1 MSICDDASMKPAIR
15 SAVYPLLLAC
25 LLAAPLASAQ
35 GVEPA
40 PPTAAPAQTAQPAPL
55 DASPDELAHAKAAA
69 TKAGLADRDGNV
81 PLAEIQRY
89 VAVYRTV
96 KEAYVD
102 KVSDR
107 KLMQASVRG
116 LLTDLDPHSAYLDKQ
131 ESEQLDQDSNGAY
144 EGIGVEVMQ
153 LPDRSLR
160 VVSPIDDTP
169 AARAGIK
176 AGDIIVAI
184 DGKPIDAENSDSASI
199 SLRGP
204 PGSEV
209 KLSVV
214 HDGADAP
221 VVITVKRETIH
232 IQSVHARLL
241 ESGYGYVRLSTFQ
254 VDTATDMTA
263 HVADLAK
270 LNHGPLRGIVLDLR
284 SNPGGL
290 LNAAVEAADAFL
302 DDGVIVSTKGRL
314 SYSNATFT
322 ASPGDVLDGAPIV
335 VLVDGGTASASEVL
349 TGALQDQHRAQVVG
363 SRTFGKGSVQTV
375 LPLDNG
381 DSIKLTT
388 ARYYT
393 PSGKSIQARG
403 IRPDVVLKPTAA
415 NQKDASASDNTRE
428 RDLPGHLAEGGGN
441 DGDEGG
447 DAVVFA
453 DDYAIAEALKVLK
466 GMKPM
471 AVPAVPSAPTQTI
484 APSTTAPSAT
494 SH

>member
-1 MSICDDASMKPAIR
+1 MTSMTR
-15 SAVYPLLLAC
+15 SFIHSLLLAG
-25 LLAAPLASAQ
+25 LLTVPLAYAQ
-35 GVEPA
+35 D
-40 PPTAAPAQTAQPAPL
+40 TAAPAQKPVTSPATKPA
-55 DASPDELAHAKAAA
+55 DTPEIKQAKAAA

-81 PLAEIQRY
+81 PVAEIERY
-89 VAVYRTV
+89 VAVYRAV
-96 KEAYVD
+96 KQAYVD
-102 KVSDR
+102 KVGDR

-116 LLTDLDPHSAYLDKQ
+116 LLTDLDPHSAYLDKE
-131 ESEQLDQDSNGAY
+131 ESEQLDQDTSGAY

-176 AGDIIVAI
+176 AGDVIVAI
-184 DGKPIDAENSDSASI
+184 DGKPIDAENADSASI

-209 KLSVV
+209 KLGVV
-214 HDGADAP
+214 RDGADAP
-221 VVITVKRETIH
+221 VTVVVKREVIR
-232 IQSVHARLL
+232 IQSVRARLL
-241 ESGYGYVRLSTFQ
+241 EPGYGYVRLSNFQ
-254 VDTATDMTA
+254 VDTATDMTTRIA
-263 HVADLAK
+263 ALVK

-290 LNAAVEAADAFL
+290 LNSAVEVADAFL
-302 DDGVIVSTKGRL
+302 DSGVIVSTKGRL
-314 SYSNATFT
+314 TYSNSTYTAT
-322 ASPGDVLDGAPIV
+322 PGDVLDGAPIV

-349 TGALQDQHRAQVVG
+349 AGALHDQHRALIVG

-415 NQKDASASDNTRE
+415 NQNKNAAGDSVRE
-428 RDLPGHLAEGGGN
+428 RDLPGHLAESDTD

-447 DAVVFA
+447 DATVFA
-453 DDYAIAEALKVLK
+453 DTFAIAEALKALK
-466 GMKPM
+466 GM
-471 AVPAVPSAPTQTI
+471 PAKRLTEPT
-484 APSTTAPSAT
+484 AT
-494 SH
+494 H

>member
-1 MSICDDASMKPAIR
+1 MQCDDAPMNHSMFLPIR
-15 SAVYPLLLAC
+15 LLLLAG
-25 LLAAPLASAQ
+25 LLAGPLAHAQ
-35 GVEPA
+35 DPA
-40 PPTAAPAQTAQPAPL
+40 AAPSRPAAAPSSGNQPAAAG
-55 DASPDELAHAKAAA
+55 ASHDEIAHAKAAA

-89 VAVYRTV
+89 VAVYRAV

-116 LLTDLDPHSAYLDKQ
+116 LLTDLDPHSAYLDKE

-160 VVSPIDDTP
+160 VVSPIDGTP

-176 AGDIIVAI
+176 AGDVIVAI
-184 DGKPIDAENSDSASI
+184 DGRPIEADNADSASI

-209 KLSVV
+209 ELSVV
-214 HDGADAP
+214 RDGADAP
-221 VVITVKRETIH
+221 VIVVVKRDTIH

-241 ESGYGYVRLSTFQ
+241 EPGYGYVRLSTFQ
-254 VDTATDMTA
+254 IDTATDMTA
-263 HVADLAK
+263 HIAELGK
-270 LNHGPLRGIVLDLR
+270 TNRGPLRGLVLDLR

-302 DDGVIVSTKGRL
+302 DSGVIVSTKGRL

-322 ASPGDVLDGAPIV
+322 ASPGDVLERAPIV

-349 TGALQDQHRAQVVG
+349 TGALQDQHRAMVVG

-388 ARYYT
+388 TRYYT

-403 IRPDVVLKPTAA
+403 IHPDVVLKPGTA
-415 NQKDASASDNTRE
+415 NQAKAPAGDNTRE
-428 RDLPGHLAEGGGN
+428 RDLPGHLADVDGN
-441 DGDEGG
+441 DTDEGG

-453 DDYAIAEALKVLK
+453 DDYAIGEALKVLK
-466 GMKPM
+466 TMPL
-471 AVPAVPSAPTQTI
+471 VTPAATPPVVRAAAAP
-484 APSTTAPSAT
+484 ASRK
-494 SH
+494 

>member
-1 MSICDDASMKPAIR
+1 MKPAIFPILR
-15 SAVYPLLLAC
+15 LLFLSSLLAGS
-25 LLAAPLASAQ
+25 LAQAQAPVQPPATNAASGQPIVPDSAADKAAPDNI
-35 GVEPA
+35 
-40 PPTAAPAQTAQPAPL
+40 T
-55 DASPDELAHAKAAA
+55 PDEIAQAKAAA
-69 TKAGLADRDGNV
+69 TKAGLADHDGNV
-81 PLAEIQRY
+81 PLSEIQRY
-89 VAVYRTV
+89 VAVYRAV

-107 KLMQASVRG
+107 QLMQASVRG
-116 LLTDLDPHSAYLDKQ
+116 LLTDLDPHSAYLDKE
-131 ESEQLDQDSNGAY
+131 ESEQLDEDSNGAY
-144 EGIGVEVMQ
+144 QGIGVEVMQ

-176 AGDIIVAI
+176 AGDVIVAI
-184 DGKPIDAENSDSASI
+184 DGKPIDADNADSASI

-221 VVITVKRETIH
+221 VVVTVKRDVIR

-241 ESGYGYVRLSTFQ
+241 EPGFGYVRLSTFQ
-254 VDTATDMTA
+254 VDTATEMTTNL
-263 HVADLAK
+263 ADLVK
-270 LNHGPLRGIVLDLR
+270 LNGGPLHGIVLDLR

-302 DDGVIVSTKGRL
+302 DSGVIVTTRGRL

-322 ASPGDVLDGAPIV
+322 ASPGDVLNGAPIA
-335 VLVDGGTASASEVL
+335 VLVDGGTASAAEVL
-349 TGALQDQHRAQVVG
+349 TGALQDNHRALVVG

-393 PSGKSIQARG
+393 PSGKSIQASG
-403 IRPDVVLKPTAA
+403 IRPDVVLKPGRSNRDKSQTG
-415 NQKDASASDNTRE
+415 NGMRE
-428 RDLPGHLAEGGGN
+428 SDLPGHLAGGDGN
-441 DGDEGG
+441 DAQEGG
-447 DAVVFA
+447 DVAVFA
-453 DDYAIAEALKVLK
+453 DNYAIAQALKVLK
-466 GMKPM
+466 GMPAKPVTQPAAEQS
-471 AVPAVPSAPTQTI
+471 AVTQTP
-484 APSTTAPSAT
+484 APN
-494 SH
+494 

>member
-1 MSICDDASMKPAIR
+1 MKSAIHVLLLTCLLFASFANAQDSAPTQQPAAKPA
-15 SAVYPLLLAC
+15 SAAK
-25 LLAAPLASAQ
+25 
-35 GVEPA
+35 
-40 PPTAAPAQTAQPAPL
+40 PAPL
-55 DASPDELAHAKAAA
+55 DASPDEIAQAKAAA
-69 TKAGLADRDGNV
+69 TKAGLADRDGDV
-81 PLAEIQRY
+81 PLDEIQRY
-89 VAVYRTV
+89 VSVYRAV
-96 KEAYVD
+96 KQAYVD
-102 KVSDR
+102 KISDR

-116 LLTDLDPHSAYLDKQ
+116 LLTGLDPHSAYLDKE
-131 ESEQLDQDSNGAY
+131 ESQQLDEDSNGAY

-176 AGDIIVAI
+176 AGDVIVAI
-184 DGKPIDAENSDSASI
+184 DGKPIDADNADSASI

-204 PGSEV
+204 PGSAV

-214 HDGADAP
+214 RDGADAP
-221 VVITVKRETIH
+221 VIITVKRDTIR
-232 IQSVHARLL
+232 IQSVRARLL
-241 ESGYGYVRLSTFQ
+241 EAGYGYLRLSTFQ
-254 VDTATDMTA
+254 IDTATAMASHIADM
-263 HVADLAK
+263 VK
-270 LNHGPLRGIVLDLR
+270 LNHGPLRGLVLDLR

-290 LNAAVEAADAFL
+290 LNTAVEAADAFL

-322 ASPGDVLDGAPIV
+322 ASPGDVLNGAPIV

-349 TGALQDQHRAQVVG
+349 TGALQDHKRALVVG

-403 IRPDVVLKPTAA
+403 IHPDIVLKPSAA
-415 NQKDASASDNTRE
+415 NQKNAPPSDNMRE
-428 RDLPGHLAEGGGN
+428 SDLPGHLAEGEGN
-441 DGDEGG
+441 DNDEGG
-447 DAVVFA
+447 DATVFA
-453 DDYAIAEALKVLK
+453 DDYAIGEALKVLK
-466 GMKPM
+466 AMPPV
-471 AVPAVPSAPTQTI
+471 AAPAKQPAAAATPT
-484 APSTTAPSAT
+484 TTR
-494 SH
+494 

>member
-1 MSICDDASMKPAIR
+1 MKPAISPILR
-15 SAVYPLLLAC
+15 RLLLSCLLAC
-25 LLAAPLASAQ
+25 PLALAQPPVPASA
-35 GVEPA
+35 
-40 PPTAAPAQTAQPAPL
+40 PTAPSNQPAVP
-55 DASPDELAHAKAAA
+55 DAAQDKPAADATAPDKMTPDEIAQAKAAA
-69 TKAGLADRDGNV
+69 TKAGLADHDGNV
-81 PLAEIQRY
+81 PLVEIQRY
-89 VAVYRTV
+89 VAVYRAV

-116 LLTDLDPHSAYLDKQ
+116 LLTDLDPHSAYLDKE
-131 ESEQLDQDSNGAY
+131 ESQQLDDDSNGAY

-176 AGDIIVAI
+176 AGDVIVAI
-184 DGKPIDAENSDSASI
+184 NGKPIDAENADSASI

-214 HDGADAP
+214 RDGADAP
-221 VVITVKRETIH
+221 VIITVKRDTIH
-232 IQSVHARLL
+232 IQSVHANLL

-254 VDTATDMTA
+254 VDTATDMTTQIA
-263 HVADLAK
+263 GLVKA
-270 LNHGPLRGIVLDLR
+270 NRGPLRGLVLDLR

-302 DDGVIVSTKGRL
+302 ESGVIVTTRGRL
-314 SYSNATFT
+314 SYSNAIFT
-322 ASPGDVLDGAPIV
+322 ASPGDVLNGAPIV

-349 TGALQDQHRAQVVG
+349 TGALQDHHRALVVG

-393 PSGKSIQARG
+393 PSGRSIQAVG
-403 IRPDVVLKPTAA
+403 IHPDVVLKPTAA
-415 NQKDASASDNTRE
+415 NQKDAPVSDSTRE
-428 RDLPGHLAEGGGN
+428 RDLPGHLAEG
-441 DGDEGG
+441 DGYENDEGG

-453 DDYAIAEALKVLK
+453 DPYAIGEALKVLK
-466 GMKPM
+466 TMPLVM
-471 AVPAVPSAPTQTI
+471 PSDVQPTVPAATT
-484 APSTTAPSAT
+484 STPAK
-494 SH
+494 

>member
-1 MSICDDASMKPAIR
+1 MTSTIR
-15 SAVYPLLLAC
+15 TTLHSLLLAC
-25 LLAAPLASAQ
+25 LLAAPLAYAQ
-35 GVEPA
+35 EA
-40 PPTAAPAQTAQPAPL
+40 AAPAQTPAAAPAAKPVGKPA
-55 DASPDELAHAKAAA
+55 DAPATRQAKAAA
-69 TKAGLADRDGNV
+69 TKAGLADRDGSV
-81 PLAEIQRY
+81 PVAEIQRY
-89 VAVYRTV
+89 VAVYRAV
-96 KEAYVD
+96 KKAYVD
-102 KVSDR
+102 PVGDR

-131 ESEQLDQDSNGAY
+131 ESEQLDQDTNGAY

-176 AGDIIVAI
+176 AGDVIVAI
-184 DGKPIDAENSDSASI
+184 DGKPIDAENADSASI

-209 KLSVV
+209 RLSVIR
-214 HDGADAP
+214 DGADAP
-221 VVITVKRETIH
+221 LVIVVKRQVIR
-232 IQSVHARLL
+232 IQSVRARLL
-241 ESGYGYVRLSTFQ
+241 EPGYGYVRLSNFQ
-254 VDTATDMTA
+254 IDTATAMTT
-263 HVADLAK
+263 HIADLVK

-290 LNAAVEAADAFL
+290 LNSAVEAADAFL
-302 DDGVIVSTKGRL
+302 DSGVIVSTKGRL
-314 SYSNATFT
+314 ASSNSTYTAT
-322 ASPGDVLDGAPIV
+322 PGDVLDGAPIV

-349 TGALQDQHRAQVVG
+349 AGALHDQHRALIVG

-381 DSIKLTT
+381 DAIKLTT

-403 IRPDVVLKPTAA
+403 IRPDRILKPTV
-415 NQKDASASDNTRE
+415 ASQGRALPSDGVRE
-428 RDLPGHLAEGGGN
+428 RDLPGHLAESEAD

-447 DAVVFA
+447 DATVFA
-453 DDYAIAEALKVLK
+453 DAFAIAEGLKVLK
-466 GMKPM
+466 GMKP
-471 AVPAVPSAPTQTI
+471 AIRPAA
-484 APSTTAPSAT
+484 TTT
-494 SH
+494 H

>member
-1 MSICDDASMKPAIR
+1 MSYSISLPFRI
-15 SAVYPLLLAC
+15 LLLAAL
-25 LLAAPLASAQ
+25 LLATRAHAQ
-35 GVEPA
+35 DPA
-40 PPTAAPAQTAQPAPL
+40 PVLSPPRTAPSSEDQPAAGG
-55 DASPDELAHAKAAA
+55 ASRDEIAHAKAAA
-69 TKAGLADRDGNV
+69 VKAGLADRDGNV
-81 PLAEIQRY
+81 PLTEIQRY
-89 VAVYRTV
+89 VAVYRAV

-107 KLMQASVRG
+107 KLMLASVRG
-116 LLTDLDPHSAYLDKQ
+116 LLTDLDPHSAYLDKE

-160 VVSPIDDTP
+160 VVAPIDDTP

-176 AGDIIVAI
+176 AGDVIVAI
-184 DGKPIDAENSDSASI
+184 DGKPIDADNADSASI

-209 KLSVV
+209 RLSVI
-214 HDGADAP
+214 HEGADAP
-221 VVITVKRETIH
+221 VIVVVKRETIH

-241 ESGYGYVRLSTFQ
+241 EPGYGYVRLSTFQ
-254 VDTATDMTA
+254 IDTATDMTA
-263 HVADLAK
+263 HIAALAK
-270 LNHGPLRGIVLDLR
+270 ANRGPLRGLVLDLR

-302 DDGVIVSTKGRL
+302 DSGVIVSTKGRL

-322 ASPGDVLDGAPIV
+322 ASPGDVLDRAPIV

-349 TGALQDQHRAQVVG
+349 TGALQDQHRAIVVG

-388 ARYYT
+388 ARYFT

-403 IRPDVVLKPTAA
+403 IRPDVVLKPGTA
-415 NQKDASASDNTRE
+415 NQANRPAGDNTRE
-428 RDLPGHLAEGGGN
+428 RDLPGHLTVGDASDN
-441 DGDEGG
+441 DEGG
-447 DAVVFA
+447 DAIVFA
-453 DDYAIAEALKVLK
+453 DDYAIGHALKVLK
-466 GMKPM
+466 TMPLVTSS
-471 AVPAVPSAPTQTI
+471 AVPPVVRA
-484 APSTTAPSAT
+484 STAT
-494 SH
+494 SGK

>member
-1 MSICDDASMKPAIR
+1 MTPAIR
-15 SAVYPLLLAC
+15 STVYSVLLAC
-25 LLAAPLASAQ
+25 ALAVSLAHAQ
-35 GVEPA
+35 DAVSEQ
-40 PPTAAPAQTAQPAPL
+40 PTAAPMPAASQ
-55 DASPDELAHAKAAA
+55 ASPDEIKQARLAA

-81 PLAEIQRY
+81 PIAEIERY

-96 KEAYVD
+96 KQAYVD

-116 LLTDLDPHSAYLDKQ
+116 LLTGLDPHSAYLDKE

-153 LPDRSLR
+153 LPDRTLR

-176 AGDIIVAI
+176 AGDVIVAI
-184 DGKPIDAENSDSASI
+184 DGKPIEADNADSASI

-204 PGSEV
+204 PGSTV
-209 KLSVV
+209 KLSIVR
-214 HDGADAP
+214 DGAEAP
-221 VVITVKRETIH
+221 TIVTVQRETIH

-241 ESGYGYVRLSTFQ
+241 DSGYGYMRLSTFQ
-254 VDTATDMTA
+254 VDTATDLTA
-263 HVADLAK
+263 HVADLIK
-270 LNHGPLRGIVLDLR
+270 QNHAPLRGIVLDLR

-302 DDGVIVSTKGRL
+302 NDGVIVSTKGRL

-322 ASPGDVLDGAPIV
+322 ASPGDVLDGAPIA

-349 TGALQDQHRAQVVG
+349 TGALQDHHRALVVG

-403 IRPDVVLKPTAA
+403 IHPDVVLKPSAVSKKNAA
-415 NQKDASASDNTRE
+415 ASDTTRE
-428 RDLPGHLAEGGGN
+428 RDLPGHLAEVDGN
-441 DGDEGG
+441 DNDEGG
-447 DAVVFA
+447 DATVFA

-466 GMKPM
+466 GMKPVS
-471 AVPAVPSAPTQTI
+471 ALAAPQAAAKPAI
-484 APSTTAPSAT
+484 A
-494 SH
+494 H

>member
-1 MSICDDASMKPAIR
+1 MKTVIHT
-15 SAVYPLLLAC
+15 LLLTC
-25 LLAAPLASAQ
+25 LLVAPIAHAQ
-35 GVEPA
+35 DS
-40 PPTAAPAQTAQPAPL
+40 APATQPAAKSAKTGQAMPL
-55 DASPDELAHAKAAA
+55 DANPDETAQAKAAA

-81 PLAEIQRY
+81 PLDEIQRY
-89 VAVYRTV
+89 VAVYRAV
-96 KEAYVD
+96 KQAYVD
-102 KVSDR
+102 KISDR

-116 LLTDLDPHSAYLDKQ
+116 LLTGLDPHSAYLDKE
-131 ESEQLDQDSNGAY
+131 ESEQLDEDSNGAY

-160 VVSPIDDTP
+160 VVSPIDGTP

-176 AGDIIVAI
+176 AGDVIVAI
-184 DGKPIDAENSDSASI
+184 DGKPIEADNADSASI

-204 PGSEV
+204 PGSAV

-214 HDGADAP
+214 RDGVDAP
-221 VVITVKRETIH
+221 IIITVKRDTIR
-232 IQSVHARLL
+232 IQSVRARLL
-241 ESGYGYVRLSTFQ
+241 EPGYGYVRLSTFQ
-254 VDTATDMTA
+254 IDTATDMAT

-270 LNHGPLRGIVLDLR
+270 LNHGPLHGIVLDLR

-322 ASPGDVLDGAPIV
+322 ASPGDVLNGAPIV

-349 TGALQDQHRAQVVG
+349 TGALQDHKRALVVG

-403 IRPDVVLKPTAA
+403 IRPDIVLKPTAA
-415 NQKDASASDNTRE
+415 SEKNAPPSDNMRE
-428 RDLPGHLAEGGGN
+428 SDLPGHLAESEGDGN
-441 DGDEGG
+441 DEGG
-447 DAVVFA
+447 DATVFA
-453 DDYAIAEALKVLK
+453 DDYAIGEALKVLK
-466 GMKPM
+466 TMP
-471 AVPAVPSAPTQTI
+471 PA
-484 APSTTAPSAT
+484 TAPAKQSAAAKAAVT
-494 SH
+494 H

>member
-1 MSICDDASMKPAIR
+1 MTSTTR
-15 SAVYPLLLAC
+15 SFIQSLLLAC
-25 LLAAPLASAQ
+25 VLAAPLAHAQ
-35 GVEPA
+35 DP
-40 PPTAAPAQTAQPAPL
+40 AAPAQKPVAAPAAKPAEKPA
-55 DASPDELAHAKAAA
+55 DTPEVKQAKAAA
-69 TKAGLADRDGNV
+69 TKAGLADHDGNV
-81 PLAEIQRY
+81 PVAEIERY
-89 VAVYRTV
+89 VAVYRAV
-96 KEAYVD
+96 KQAYVD
-102 KVSDR
+102 KVTDR

-116 LLTDLDPHSAYLDKQ
+116 LLTDLDPHSAYLDRE
-131 ESEQLDQDSNGAY
+131 ESEQLDQDTNGAY

-160 VVSPIDDTP
+160 VVAPIDDTP

-176 AGDIIVAI
+176 AGDVIVAI
-184 DGKPIDAENSDSASI
+184 DGKPIDAENADSASI

-214 HDGADAP
+214 RDGADTP
-221 VVITVKRETIH
+221 MTIVVKRQVIR
-232 IQSVHARLL
+232 IQSVRARLL
-241 ESGYGYVRLSTFQ
+241 EPGYGYVRLSNFQ
-254 VDTATDMTA
+254 VDTATDMTTHIA
-263 HVADLAK
+263 ALVTQ
-270 LNHGPLRGIVLDLR
+270 NHGPLRGIVLDLR

-302 DDGVIVSTKGRL
+302 DSGVIVSTKGRL
-314 SYSNATFT
+314 TYSNTTYTAT
-322 ASPGDVLDGAPIV
+322 PGDVLNGAPIV

-349 TGALQDQHRAQVVG
+349 AGALHDQHRAMIVG

-403 IRPDVVLKPTAA
+403 IRPDVVLKPSAA
-415 NQKDASASDNTRE
+415 SQGKAPPSDGVRE
-428 RDLPGHLAEGGGN
+428 RDLPGHLAESDVD

-447 DAVVFA
+447 DATVFS
-453 DDYAIAEALKVLK
+453 DDFAIAEGLKALK
-466 GMKPM
+466 GM
-471 AVPAVPSAPTQTI
+471 PAKS
-484 APSTTAPSAT
+484 STEHGSTEHAAT
-494 SH
+494 STPPTATKH

>member
-1 MSICDDASMKPAIR
+1 MLRYAIR
-15 SAVYPLLLAC
+15 SLLLVC
-25 LLAAPLASAQ
+25 LFAAPLAHAQ
-35 GVEPA
+35 DAVPA
-40 PPTAAPAQTAQPAPL
+40 QKPAAAPAAKPAAKPG
-55 DASPDELAHAKAAA
+55 DPAEIKRAKAAA
-69 TKAGLADRDGNV
+69 AKDGLADRDGNV
-81 PLAEIQRY
+81 PLAEIERY
-89 VAVYRTV
+89 VAVYRAV
-96 KEAYVD
+96 KQAYVD

-116 LLTDLDPHSAYLDKQ
+116 LLNDLDPHSAYLDKE
-131 ESEQLDQDSNGAY
+131 ESEQLDQDTNGAY

-153 LPDRSLR
+153 LPDRTLR

-176 AGDIIVAI
+176 AGDVIVAI
-184 DGKPIDAENSDSASI
+184 NGKPIAADNADSASI

-214 HDGADAP
+214 RDGADAP
-221 VVITVKRETIH
+221 VIIVVKREVIH
-232 IQSVHARLL
+232 IQSVRARLL
-241 ESGYGYVRLSTFQ
+241 EPGYGYVRLSTFQ
-254 VDTATDMTA
+254 LDTATDMTA
-263 HVADLAK
+263 HIADLVK
-270 LNHGPLRGIVLDLR
+270 GNHGPLRGVVLDLR

-302 DDGVIVSTKGRL
+302 DSGVIVSTKGRL
-314 SYSNATFT
+314 SYSNATFR
-322 ASPGDVLDGAPIV
+322 ALPGDVLKAAPMV

-349 TGALQDQHRAQVVG
+349 AGALHDQHRALIVG

-403 IRPDVVLKPTAA
+403 IRPDVVLKPIAA
-415 NQKDASASDNTRE
+415 SQGKSQASDGMRE
-428 RDLPGHLAEGGGN
+428 RDLPGHLAEGDGN

-447 DAVVFA
+447 DVTVFA
-453 DDYAIAEALKVLK
+453 DDFAIGEALKVLK
-466 GMKPM
+466 GKW
-471 AVPAVPSAPTQTI
+471 PSAVAQPAALRTQTT
-484 APSTTAPSAT
+484 AQPTTAPT
-494 SH
+494 H

>member
-1 MSICDDASMKPAIR
+1 MKSAIHVLLLTCLLFASFANAQDSAPTQQPAAKPA
-15 SAVYPLLLAC
+15 SAAK
-25 LLAAPLASAQ
+25 
-35 GVEPA
+35 
-40 PPTAAPAQTAQPAPL
+40 PAPL
-55 DASPDELAHAKAAA
+55 DASPDEIAQAKAAA
-69 TKAGLADRDGNV
+69 TKAGLADRDGDV
-81 PLAEIQRY
+81 PLDEIQRY
-89 VAVYRTV
+89 VSVYRAV
-96 KEAYVD
+96 KQAYVD
-102 KVSDR
+102 KISDR

-116 LLTDLDPHSAYLDKQ
+116 LLTGLDPHSAYLDKE
-131 ESEQLDQDSNGAY
+131 ESQQLDEDSNGAY

-176 AGDIIVAI
+176 AGDVIVAI
-184 DGKPIDAENSDSASI
+184 DGKPIDADNADSASI

-204 PGSEV
+204 PGSAV

-214 HDGADAP
+214 RDGADAP
-221 VVITVKRETIH
+221 VIITVKRDTIR
-232 IQSVHARLL
+232 IQSVRARLL
-241 ESGYGYVRLSTFQ
+241 EAGYGYLRLSTFQ
-254 VDTATDMTA
+254 IDTATAMASHIADM
-263 HVADLAK
+263 VK
-270 LNHGPLRGIVLDLR
+270 LNHGPLRGLVLDLR

-290 LNAAVEAADAFL
+290 LNTAVEAADAFL

-322 ASPGDVLDGAPIV
+322 ASPGDVLNGAPIV

-349 TGALQDQHRAQVVG
+349 TGALQDHKRALVVG

-403 IRPDVVLKPTAA
+403 IHPDIVLKPSAA
-415 NQKDASASDNTRE
+415 NQKNAPPSDNMRE
-428 RDLPGHLAEGGGN
+428 SDLPGHLAEGEGN
-441 DGDEGG
+441 DNDEGG
-447 DAVVFA
+447 DATVFA
-453 DDYAIAEALKVLK
+453 DDYAIGEALKVLK
-466 GMKPM
+466 TM
-471 AVPAVPSAPTQTI
+471 APAPAKRPAAAAAP
-484 APSTTAPSAT
+484 ATT
-494 SH
+494 H

>member
-1 MSICDDASMKPAIR
+1 MKSIVQSLLLTCLLVAPFAHAQDAAPAKPA
-15 SAVYPLLLAC
+15 ATP
-25 LLAAPLASAQ
+25 AATHR
-35 GVEPA
+35 PA
-40 PPTAAPAQTAQPAPL
+40 PPAAT
-55 DASPDELAHAKAAA
+55 PDEIARAKAAA
-69 TKAGLADRDGNV
+69 TKAGLADHNGDV
-81 PLAEIQRY
+81 PLDEIQRY

-96 KEAYVD
+96 KQAYVD
-102 KVSDR
+102 KISDR
-107 KLMQASVRG
+107 KLMQSSVRG
-116 LLTDLDPHSAYLDKQ
+116 LLTGLDPHSAYLDKE
-131 ESEQLDQDSNGAY
+131 ESQQLDEDSNGAY
-144 EGIGVEVMQ
+144 VGIGVEVMQ

-176 AGDIIVAI
+176 AGDVIVAI
-184 DGKPIDAENSDSASI
+184 DGKPIDADNADSASI

-214 HDGADAP
+214 REGIDAP
-221 VVITVKRETIH
+221 MIVTVKRDTIR
-232 IQSVHARLL
+232 IQSVRARLL
-241 ESGYGYVRLSTFQ
+241 EPGYGYLRLSTFQ
-254 VDTATDMTA
+254 IDTATDMSI
-263 HVADLAK
+263 HLADLAK
-270 LNHGPLRGIVLDLR
+270 LNHGPLKGLVLDLR

-314 SYSNATFT
+314 SYANSTFT
-322 ASPGDVLDGAPIV
+322 ASPGDALNGAPIV

-349 TGALQDQHRAQVVG
+349 TGALQDHKRALVVG

-403 IRPDVVLKPTAA
+403 IHPDIVLKPTAA
-415 NQKDASASDNTRE
+415 NQKNAPPSDNTRE
-428 RDLPGHLAEGGGN
+428 SDLPGHLAEGDGGG
-441 DGDEGG
+441 DDEGG
-447 DAVVFA
+447 DVTVFA
-453 DDYAIAEALKVLK
+453 DDYAIGEALKALK
-466 GMKPM
+466 AMPPV
-471 AVPAVPSAPTQTI
+471 AAPAKQPA
-484 APSTTAPSAT
+484 AATAPKT
-494 SH
+494 TH

>member
-1 MSICDDASMKPAIR
+1 MKSVIHT
-15 SAVYPLLLAC
+15 LLLTC
-25 LLAAPLASAQ
+25 LLAAPFAYAQ
-35 GVEPA
+35 D
-40 PPTAAPAQTAQPAPL
+40 AAPAKPAAAPAATSQSSSPA
-55 DASPDELAHAKAAA
+55 ASADEIEQAKAAA
-69 TKAGLADRDGNV
+69 TKAGLADREGNV
-81 PLAEIQRY
+81 PLDEIQRY
-89 VAVYRTV
+89 VAVYRAV

-116 LLTDLDPHSAYLDKQ
+116 LLNGLDPHSAYLDKE
-131 ESEQLDQDSNGAY
+131 ESQQLDEDSNGAY

-176 AGDIIVAI
+176 AGDVIVAI
-184 DGKPIDAENSDSASI
+184 DGKPIDADNADSASI

-209 KLSVV
+209 KLSVMR
-214 HDGADAP
+214 DGVDAP
-221 VVITVKRETIH
+221 LIVIVKRDTIR
-232 IQSVHARLL
+232 IQSVRARLL
-241 ESGYGYVRLSTFQ
+241 EPGYGYVRLSTFQ
-254 VDTATDMTA
+254 VDTATDMTT
-263 HVADLAK
+263 HITDLVK

-322 ASPGDVLDGAPIV
+322 ASPGDVLNGAPIV

-349 TGALQDQHRAQVVG
+349 TGALQDHHRALVVG

-388 ARYYT
+388 ARYFT

-403 IRPDVVLKPTAA
+403 IHPDVVLKPTAA
-415 NQKDASASDNTRE
+415 NQKNASVNDNTRE
-428 RDLPGHLAEGGGN
+428 RDLPGHLAEG
-441 DGDEGG
+441 DGSDNDEGG

-453 DDYAIAEALKVLK
+453 DDYATGEALKVLK
-466 GMKPM
+466 TM
-471 AVPAVPSAPTQTI
+471 PAKQ
-484 APSTTAPSAT
+484 SAT
-494 SH
+494 AATPTSIH

>member
-1 MSICDDASMKPAIR
+1 MNLAPR
-15 SAVYPLLLAC
+15 SLVYPFLLAC
-25 LLAAPLASAQ
+25 ALAVPFADAQ
-35 GVEPA
+35 DAAPA
-40 PPTAAPAQTAQPAPL
+40 PPAAATAPAGQPAPL
-55 DASPDELAHAKAAA
+55 DASPDEIAQAKAAA
-69 TKAGLADRDGNV
+69 AKAGLADRDGNV
-81 PLAEIQRY
+81 PVAEIERY

-131 ESEQLDQDSNGAY
+131 ESEQLDQDTNGAY

-176 AGDIIVAI
+176 AGDVIVAI
-184 DGKPIDAENSDSASI
+184 DGKPIAADNADSASI

-209 KLSVV
+209 KLSVMR
-214 HDGADAP
+214 DGADAP
-221 VVITVKRETIH
+221 IVIAVKRETIH
-232 IQSVHARLL
+232 IQSVRARML
-241 ESGYGYVRLSTFQ
+241 EAGYGYVRLSNFQ
-254 VDTATDMTA
+254 VDTATDLTT
-263 HVADLAK
+263 HIADLARH
-270 LNHGPLRGIVLDLR
+270 NHAPLRGIVLDLR

-290 LNAAVEAADAFL
+290 LNAAVESADAFL

-322 ASPGDVLDGAPIV
+322 ASPGDVLAGAPIV

-349 TGALQDQHRAQVVG
+349 AGALHDQHRALIVG

-403 IRPDVVLKPTAA
+403 IRPDIVLKPTAA
-415 NQKDASASDNTRE
+415 NRKNAPASDNMRE
-428 RDLPGHLAEGGGN
+428 RDLPGHLSEGDGN

-447 DAVVFA
+447 DATVFA
-453 DDYAIAEALKVLK
+453 DDYAIGEALKVLK
-466 GMKPM
+466 GMP
-471 AVPAVPSAPTQTI
+471 PAVAPVVQSAATQ
-484 APSTTAPSAT
+484 ATAPSAT
-494 SH
+494 TH

>member
-1 MSICDDASMKPAIR
+1 MKSVIHT
-15 SAVYPLLLAC
+15 LLLTC
-25 LLAAPLASAQ
+25 LLAAPFAYAQ
-35 GVEPA
+35 D
-40 PPTAAPAQTAQPAPL
+40 AAPAKPAAAPAATSQSSSPA
-55 DASPDELAHAKAAA
+55 ASADEIEQAKAAA
-69 TKAGLADRDGNV
+69 TKAGLADREGNV
-81 PLAEIQRY
+81 PLDEIQRY
-89 VAVYRTV
+89 VAVYRAV

-116 LLTDLDPHSAYLDKQ
+116 LLNGLDPHSAYLDKE
-131 ESEQLDQDSNGAY
+131 ESQQLDEDSNGAY

-176 AGDIIVAI
+176 AGDVIVAI
-184 DGKPIDAENSDSASI
+184 DGKPIDADNADSASI

-209 KLSVV
+209 KLSVMR
-214 HDGADAP
+214 DGVDAP
-221 VVITVKRETIH
+221 LIVTVKRDTIR
-232 IQSVHARLL
+232 IQSVRARLL
-241 ESGYGYVRLSTFQ
+241 EPGYGYVRLSTFQ
-254 VDTATDMTA
+254 VDTATDMTT
-263 HVADLAK
+263 HIADLVK

-302 DDGVIVSTKGRL
+302 NDGVIVSTKGRL

-322 ASPGDVLDGAPIV
+322 ASPGDVLNGAPIV

-349 TGALQDQHRAQVVG
+349 TGALQDHKRALVVG

-388 ARYYT
+388 ARYFT

-403 IRPDVVLKPTAA
+403 IHPDVVLKPTAA
-415 NQKDASASDNTRE
+415 NQKNASVNDNTRE
-428 RDLPGHLAEGGGN
+428 RDLPGHLAEG
-441 DGDEGG
+441 DGSDNDEGG

-453 DDYAIAEALKVLK
+453 DDYATGEALKVLK
-466 GMKPM
+466 TM
-471 AVPAVPSAPTQTI
+471 PAKQ
-484 APSTTAPSAT
+484 SAT
-494 SH
+494 AATPTSIH